1 MNLASLV
8 IREDKANHAI
18 DGAVVYAVAAGVGRA
33 LGVPMHREVALG
45 VALLA
50 GCAKEGYDAWSN
62 WRLTGDWRLGRHTV
76 EPWDV
81 GATFLGALTVYA
93 AGELS

>member
-18 DGAVVYAVAAGVGRA
+18 DGAAVYAVAAFVGR
-33 LGVPMHREVALG
+33 LLSVPAHREVALG
-45 VALLA
+45 VAFVA
-50 GCAKEGYDAWSN
+50 GCAKEAADAWLN
-62 WRLTGDWRLGRHTV
+62 WRLTGNWRLGRHTV

-81 GATFLGALTVYA
+81 GATFLGALAVYA
-93 AGELS
+93 SGELS